1 MPGRNK
7 LLKQCESYTRGSKFT
22 VRCRCKGNL
31 MKTGH
36 YRCKYHAGMSTGP
49 TTLAGQLKSLKNL
62 PQYKNKT
69 DEYILDAMRKNRKY
83 YREA

>member
-1 MPGRNK
+1 
-7 LLKQCESYTRGSKFT
+7 
-22 VRCRCKGNL
+22 

-69 DEYILDAMRKNRKY
+69 DEYILDAIRKNRKY